1 MACTAAH
8 HTHRD
13 QPWYSSI
20 IIEVAL
26 MLGWVFMCP
35 HRSCSATKQA
45 ATYDVLDY
53 SSGYRPEP
61 TSANSCSQL
70 RTHLVWP
77 LRATAYSP
85 T

>member
-53 SSGYRPEP
+53 TTMPVRTVFQGCFEVRQSG
-61 TSANSCSQL
+61 SF
-70 RTHLVWP
+70 V
-77 LRATAYSP
+77 
-85 T
+85 